1 MDVIASCALGIDG
14 NSLENPDSEYKKYI
28 ECIVDFS
35 IRKGLA
41 CLTMNF
47 NLWKKLDIPYLK
59 PIPFVGNLKDT
70 VLQKTN
76 IGLFLKKV
84 YDENQDKPYV
94 GIFCFDQP
102 CLVVV
107 DLELVKNILI
117 KDSHI
122 FIDRVVR
129 ADEKV
134 DPIMGKSLGLLKG
147 RRWRH
152 VRTKLEPSFSAGKT
166 KKMFEQVE
174 ACATQLTRM
183 LEETTAD
190 GSSVLVKDATMR
202 YTMDVIASCALGIDG
217 NSLENPDSEYRK
229 YLAGIM
235 DFSIRKGLASLTM
248 FVCPALQSFFKLRFV
263 EEDTS
268 EFLRRL
274 VWTTVEYRLTH
285 AVYFANVTEVR
296 IVSPGRKAH
305 ADQPAAGLAQKHGSE
320 RNDFLDRLIELMNQE
335 KMDASNGTKTT
346 MDSDDYVAQVFF
358 FLLAGF
364 ETSSTTLCF
373 SLYELALHPDIQQR
387 VREEIARVLAPHQ
400 NKLTY
405 DNLQELHY
413 LDMVVAEAQR
423 KYPILPFLDRRC
435 ERDYEIPDPHGS
447 GTVILPAGTAVYIPI
462 IGIQNNPKYFPN
474 PEHFDPERFSKENK
488 RNRSNLLHI
497 PFGEGPRKC
506 IGKRFGSMQ
515 VKTGLVHILSKYEVA
530 PCKDTP
536 IPLILDPKVFTLATK
551 DKIPMTFIRRT

>member
-1 MDVIASCALGIDG
+1 MEVTLVSIILYPIALLTVILVAL
-14 NSLENPDSEYKKYI
+14 YCYM
-28 ECIVDFS
+28 
-35 IRKGLA
+35 IR
-41 CLTMNF
+41 NF
-47 NLWKKLDIPYLK
+47 NFWKKLGIPYLK

-102 CLVVV
+102 CLVAV

-117 KDSHI
+117 KDSHN
-122 FIDRVVR
+122 FIDRAIT

-134 DPIMGKSLGLLKG
+134 DPLIAKSIVLLKG
-147 RRWRH
+147 QRWRH

-190 GSSVLVKDATMR
+190 GSPVLLRDATMR

-217 NSLENPDSEYRK
+217 NSLENPDSEYKK

-263 EEDTS
+263 DEDTT

-274 VWTTVEYRLTH
+274 VWTTVEYR
-285 AVYFANVTEVR
+285 
-296 IVSPGRKAH
+296 
-305 ADQPAAGLAQKHGSE
+305 QKHGSE

-346 MDSDDYVAQVFF
+346 MDSDDYVAQVFA
-358 FLLAGF
+358 FLFAGF
-364 ETSSTTLCF
+364 ETSSSIMCF
-373 SLYELALHPDIQQR
+373 SLYELALHPDIQRR

-413 LDMVVAEAQR
+413 LDMVVAETQR

-447 GTVILPAGTAVYIPI
+447 GTIILPAGTAVYIPI

-474 PEHFDPERFSKENK
+474 PENFDPERFSEENK
-488 RNRSNLLHI
+488 RIRSNLLHI
-497 PFGEGPRKC
+497 PFGEGPRIC
-506 IGKRFGSMQ
+506 IGKQFGLMQ

-536 IPLILDPKVFTLATK
+536 IPLILDSRAFSLAAK
-551 DKIPMTFIRRT
+551 EKIPMTFIRHT